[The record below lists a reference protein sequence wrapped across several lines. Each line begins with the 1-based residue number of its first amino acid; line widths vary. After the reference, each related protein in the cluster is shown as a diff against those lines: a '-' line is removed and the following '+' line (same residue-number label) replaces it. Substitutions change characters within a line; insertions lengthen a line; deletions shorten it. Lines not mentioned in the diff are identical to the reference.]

1 MVHWLLAEKIAW
13 HERSEHGHLNRPSHL
28 SPRIR
33 YVLSGRLESFR
44 LADFILIPGLMV
56 LLDEKTVEALRSIF
70 PLIAGLGLGM
80 LFHTPYQIFTRTL
93 KPKEIASGTS
103 AFFLVRFTGA
113 TVGLV
118 SSSYF
123 CFWLQSLKLHNS
135 LWPGP
140 FSTLGYIIYYQ
151 EL

>member
-1 MVHWLLAEKIAW
+1 
-13 HERSEHGHLNRPSHL
+13 
-28 SPRIR
+28 
-33 YVLSGRLESFR
+33 
-44 LADFILIPGLMV
+44 MV
-56 LLDEKTVEALRSIF
+56 LLDEKSIEALRSVF

-118 SSSYF
+118 SSSYR
-123 CFWLQSLKLHNS
+123 LLL
-135 LWPGP
+135 
-140 FSTLGYIIYYQ
+140 TLITQ
-151 EL
+151 NVL